1 VTDNAGR
8 PDRPAR
14 IRVLIADDHTIL
26 RAGVRMLL
34 EAEPDMEV
42 AGEAVNGAEA
52 VAQAETL
59 KPHVVLMDIA
69 MPGTNGLEATRQIK
83 ARWPEIQILVLT
95 MHRSDE
101 YFFEIL
107 KAGASGYVL
116 KSADTN
122 QLIDAIR
129 MVAQGE
135 VFLYPTM
142 AKHLLQDYLTL
153 LKDAAGGSGPQ
164 LTARENE
171 ILRLLAEGYSTKE
184 IAEQLVLSPSTVHSH
199 RTNIMKKLN
208 LNTRHELIEY
218 ARRKGMIKSI

>member
-1 VTDNAGR
+1 MTATETNSEAH
-8 PDRPAR
+8 P
-14 IRVLIADDHTIL
+14 IRVMIADDHTIL

-34 EAEPDMEV
+34 EAEPDMV
-42 AGEAVNGAEA
+42 VVGEAVNGDEA
-52 VAQAETL
+52 ITMCASL
-59 KPHVVLMDIA
+59 RPDVVLMDIA
-69 MPGTNGLEATRQIK
+69 MPGTNGLEATRRIK
-83 ARWPEIQILVLT
+83 SNQPEVQVLVLT

-153 LKDAAGGSGPQ
+153 LKEADGTGGPA

-171 ILRLLAEGYSTKE
+171 ILRLLAEGYSTRE
-184 IAEQLVLSPSTVHSH
+184 IAERLVLSQSTVHSH

-208 LNTRHELIEY
+208 LNSRHELVEY
-218 ARRKGMIKSI
+218 ARKKGVLRES